1 MPIQIL
7 FAVFH
12 PKNVFDMM
20 AECRSLRDFIPMNE
34 RKNIKLAII
43 LRKLV
48 EYWGEQWD
56 RLSGNKYYLDQ

>member
-20 AECRSLRDFIPMNE
+20 AECRSLRGFIPMNE
-34 RKNIKLAII
+34 RTNIKLAII
-43 LRKLV
+43 LCKLV